1 LPFSGSERPQRSVEQ
16 TKTSKKRSPII
27 RKIFSPRWG
36 ILGAAVLGLATL
48 FPTASAKAGDVV
60 VVCSYKYVTAYEWVT
75 TYETR
80 SVPYTKIITL
90 KDHCGNAYMVT
101 LTCHRDVQVAVKKLV
116 AVQKLVPCY

>member
-1 LPFSGSERPQRSVEQ
+1 M
-16 TKTSKKRSPII
+16 
-27 RKIFSPRWG
+27 RKFF

-60 VVCSYKYVTAYEWVT
+60 VVRSYKYVTAYEWVT

-80 SVPYTKIITL
+80 GVPYTKVITL
-90 KDHCGNAYMVT
+90 KDYCGNYYTVT
-101 LTCHRDVQVAVKKLV
+101 QTCYKDVPVAVKKLV